1 MLLLALLLSGCET
14 TQGGPAPAPPKEGPY
29 VPKQRVIRSRLTART
44 AQGVF
49 NVSRQ
54 FYVFPPLQM
63 DHKHQPMGQFSY
75 GLDEAGR
82 LFWISP
88 APSAEK
94 IRDFIDK
101 ELRKASFETI
111 SFDALTKSETEHQVL
126 VLNPYFSLP
135 IQDRGTGGQLVF
147 VRVTIATY
155 PSSLDPA
162 QRREIINLEGLT
174 ICHPEDDYIQV
185 VKKTLELVL
194 QNMGMN
200 RDWMQDVSLYGN

>member
-1 MLLLALLLSGCET
+1 MLGGCST
-14 TQGGPAPAPPKEGPY
+14 TQGGAGPVAPKEGPY
-29 VPKQRVIRSRLTART
+29 VPKQGVIRSRLTART
-44 AQGVF
+44 ASGIF

-63 DHKHQPMGQFSY
+63 DQKNQPIGQFSY

-88 APSAEK
+88 APSAEAV
-94 IRDFIDK
+94 RDFIDK
-101 ELRKASFETI
+101 ELRKAGFETI
-111 SFDALTKSETEHQVL
+111 SFDALTKAQTEHQIL
-126 VLNPYFSLP
+126 VLNPYFSVP
-135 IQDRGTGGQLVF
+135 IQDRGTGGLVVF

-174 ICHPEDDYIQV
+174 ICHPEDNYIQV
-185 VKKTLELVL
+185 VNKTLELAL
-194 QNMGMN
+194 QNIGMN